1 MKGHLKGFDPQKSV
15 LSNLGPSSLVIM
27 LTNTAIGMDWEGLLV
42 DVAQNDLK
50 LGSEDDVRF
59 NLAIFRDV

>member
-42 DVAQNDLK
+42 DVAQNDLE
-50 LGSEDDVRF
+50 LGSSDDVRF